1 MTTKASPL
9 KRAIKAAT
17 QAMGP
22 QRFGTR
28 DKPFVCQLCGHD
40 RFKVG
45 DYVGLLGM
53 HTLICAGCNHVE
65 FFTKAPKTIE

>member
-1 MTTKASPL
+1 
-9 KRAIKAAT
+9 
-17 QAMGP
+17 MGP
-22 QRFGTR
+22 HRYGTP

-53 HTLICAGCNHVE
+53 HTLVCAGCNHVE
-65 FFTKAPKTIE
+65 FFTKAPETIE